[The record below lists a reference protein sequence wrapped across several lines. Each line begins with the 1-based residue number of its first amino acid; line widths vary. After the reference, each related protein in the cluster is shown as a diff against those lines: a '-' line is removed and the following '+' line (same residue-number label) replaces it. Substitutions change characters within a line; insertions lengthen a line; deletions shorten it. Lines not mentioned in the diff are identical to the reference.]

1 MNISDSSHSL
11 WTDLSQNGWEVSPD
25 IKIDALVVRVDDY
38 ESARYIFGQFRQ
50 VLAVWAS
57 RFKFNSVII
66 RYGKNR
72 WDFLDV
78 DISASCGCIL
88 KHSTQTCLNNASTL
102 WSDSDMNTDVPLM
115 YFSNKEII
123 TPVMYRRGEKI
134 LGSNQDICIVRD
146 HDNLHVMTS
155 KSTVLALNELNVDG
169 SETVGRNNADF
180 WQGSDL
186 AQLKQNHRL
195 NGEAPFTMTY
205 LATTDKPKYDLNAIW
220 VELTATYTY
229 FQNEFGIWFRES
241 ILQDMK
247 PARRP
252 DLVF

>member
-1 MNISDSSHSL
+1 
-11 WTDLSQNGWEVSPD
+11 
-25 IKIDALVVRVDDY
+25 
-38 ESARYIFGQFRQ
+38 
-50 VLAVWAS
+50 
-57 RFKFNSVII
+57 
-66 RYGKNR
+66 
-72 WDFLDV
+72 
-78 DISASCGCIL
+78 
-88 KHSTQTCLNNASTL
+88 
-102 WSDSDMNTDVPLM
+102 MNTDVPLI

-123 TPVMYRRGEKI
+123 TPVMYRKGEKI

-155 KSTVLALNELNVDG
+155 KSTALALNELNIDG
-169 SETVGRNNADF
+169 SVTVGRNNADY

-186 AQLKQNHRL
+186 AMLKQNHRL
-195 NGEAPFTMTY
+195 NGEAAFTMTY

-220 VELTATYTY
+220 FELTATYTY

-252 DLVF
+252 ELVF